1 MDRSQRRDKL
11 LVVRSMYGSVV
22 LSLFIIICRG
32 FSEEEDTTIP
42 GICSLAAARALLAV
56 DRLGVYPD
64 ALAGRAAGGR
74 GRPHAVLDLGRHR
87 HERLL
92 HVGRVLRRGLQEGDA
107 QLVGV
112 FLEESDMP

>member
-1 MDRSQRRDKL
+1 MADLAMCFTCFSNSDH
-11 LVVRSMYGSVV
+11 SYFS
-22 LSLFIIICRG
+22 LSLSSSSSYVAVSQKKKTPPFP
-32 FSEEEDTTIP
+32 ELAA
-42 GICSLAAARALLAV
+42 SLAAARALLAV

-74 GRPHAVLDLGRHR
+74 GRPHAVLDLGGHR

-112 FLEESDMP
+112 FLKE